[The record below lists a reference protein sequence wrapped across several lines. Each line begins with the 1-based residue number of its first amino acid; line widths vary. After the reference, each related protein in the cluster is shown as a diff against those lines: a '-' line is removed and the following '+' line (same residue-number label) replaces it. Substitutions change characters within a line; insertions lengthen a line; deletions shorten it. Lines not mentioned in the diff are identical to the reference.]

1 MQATKF
7 NKDGKYEFLSE
18 INMIPMIDVSLVL
31 LIIFMI
37 MTPYLMKSKI
47 SVNLPKAASAE
58 QLSNDAK
65 VLEVQILDSG
75 TIMVDGKATKPE
87 AVEQAIRDSIKDP
100 RAGSGVL
107 VEADKAVPFQQFVT
121 VVDAARKVGVAK
133 FGVAVRQDE
142 AAKKGARSKG
152 R

>member
-58 QLSNDAK
+58 QSSNDDK

-75 TIMVDGKATKPE
+75 AIMIDGKATKPE
-87 AVEQAIRDSIKDP
+87 SVEQAIRDYVKDP
-100 RAGSGVL
+100 HGGVL

-133 FGVAVRQDE
+133 FGVAVRQDD